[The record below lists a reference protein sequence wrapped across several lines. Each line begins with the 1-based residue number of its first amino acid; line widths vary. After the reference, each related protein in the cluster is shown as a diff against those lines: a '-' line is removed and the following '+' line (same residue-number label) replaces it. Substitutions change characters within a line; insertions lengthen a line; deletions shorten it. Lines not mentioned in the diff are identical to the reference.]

1 MELVD
6 VVDSKS
12 TGSNAVP
19 VRVRPAA
26 YKIIFLF
33 DKKIVIKIKDKSLKL
48 HINLGKNSYDVFVQ
62 RGGLNEVGKLFNL
75 NRKVLIVTDDGVP
88 SQYAKIVA
96 EQCSDSVC
104 VTLPQGE
111 GTKSFFYF
119 ELLCKKCLEAQLT
132 RKDCIVA
139 VGGGVVGDL
148 AGFTAAS
155 YMRGID
161 FYNIPTTVLSQVD
174 SSIGGKVAINLDN
187 IKNIV
192 GAFYQPRGVF
202 IDPEILKTLS
212 LRQISNGLA
221 ETIKMGLICDEKLFY
236 LFEKENPMDYI
247 DEIIWRS
254 LKAKQFVVQKDEYEN
269 GLRRILNFGHTIGHG
284 IESCGQLY
292 HGECVAL
299 GMIPMCT
306 PSIRKRLFSVLKK
319 FNLPTQFNFD
329 KDVVLKAIF
338 HDKKLDKD
346 SINMIFVEEIG
357 KAVQKTIKKSEL
369 YRLLEKYNCS
379 EDI

>member
-1 MELVD
+1 M
-6 VVDSKS
+6 
-12 TGSNAVP
+12 
-19 VRVRPAA
+19 
-26 YKIIFLF
+26 
-33 DKKIVIKIKDKSLKL
+33 KL
-48 HINLGKNSYDVFVQ
+48 HINLGKNSYDVFLQ
-62 RGGLNEVGKLFNL
+62 RGSLNKVGKLFDL
-75 NRKVLIVTDDGVP
+75 DRKVLIVTDDGVP

-96 EQCSDSVC
+96 EQCRDSVC

-111 GTKSFFYF
+111 GTKNFFYC
-119 ELLCKKCLEAQLT
+119 ELLCKKCLEVQLT
-132 RKDCIVA
+132 RNDCIVA

-148 AGFTAAS
+148 VGFTAAS

-192 GAFYQPRGVF
+192 GAFYQPRGVV
-202 IDPEILKTLS
+202 IDPDILKTLS

-221 ETIKMGLICDEKLFY
+221 EAIKMGLICDGKLFY

-247 DEIIWRS
+247 DEIIWRA

-299 GMIPMCT
+299 GMIPLCA

-338 HDKKLDKD
+338 HDKKSDKD
-346 SINMIFVEEIG
+346 LINMIFVEEIG

-379 EDI
+379 EYIK

>member
-111 GTKSFFYF
+111 GTKVSF
-119 ELLCKKCLEAQLT
+119 
-132 RKDCIVA
+132 
-139 VGGGVVGDL
+139 
-148 AGFTAAS
+148 
-155 YMRGID
+155 
-161 FYNIPTTVLSQVD
+161 
-174 SSIGGKVAINLDN
+174 
-187 IKNIV
+187 
-192 GAFYQPRGVF
+192 
-202 IDPEILKTLS
+202 TLS
-212 LRQISNGLA
+212 
-221 ETIKMGLICDEKLFY
+221 C
-236 LFEKENPMDYI
+236 
-247 DEIIWRS
+247 
-254 LKAKQFVVQKDEYEN
+254 
-269 GLRRILNFGHTIGHG
+269 
-284 IESCGQLY
+284 
-292 HGECVAL
+292 CV
-299 GMIPMCT
+299 
-306 PSIRKRLFSVLKK
+306 KNVLKH
-319 FNLPTQFNFD
+319 NLLV
-329 KDVVLKAIF
+329 KIV
-338 HDKKLDKD
+338 
-346 SINMIFVEEIG
+346 S
-357 KAVQKTIKKSEL
+357 
-369 YRLLEKYNCS
+369 LL
-379 EDI
+379 